1 MLALEGTMITAEKQ
15 GPRKPITSPEPETS
29 QKNLSP
35 LTIIGR
41 GRRTQ
46 RVG

>member
-15 GPRKPITSPEPETS
+15 GPRKPITSLEAETS
-29 QKNLSP
+29 QQKLSP
-35 LTIIGR
+35 LPIIGR
-41 GRRTQ
+41 GRRAQ